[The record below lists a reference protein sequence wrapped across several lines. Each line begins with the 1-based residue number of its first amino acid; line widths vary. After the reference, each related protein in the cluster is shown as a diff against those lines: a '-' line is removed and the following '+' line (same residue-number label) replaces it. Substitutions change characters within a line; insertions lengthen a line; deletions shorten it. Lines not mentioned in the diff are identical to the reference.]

1 MSYYANFPLTGIFRQ
16 VRLFS
21 VPETHV
27 RRFHVQTVFDSA
39 YKDATL
45 TLDLSVE
52 NESGHEIGG
61 VPLVLSLKDPEGH
74 VVSLANDPPARL
86 ST

>member
-1 MSYYANFPLTGIFRQ
+1 MLSSHLDNMSYYANFSLTGIFRQ

-52 NESGHEIGG
+52 KESGHELNG
-61 VPLVLSLKDPEGH
+61 VPLMFSLKDPQGH
-74 VVSLANDPPARL
+74 PVSL
-86 ST
+86 